1 MTFNARFIT
10 PLFAAVVLFGT
21 AASNQTAAFQDPQT
35 NTATESA
42 NPDLIATLRLTP
54 EQRQKI
60 RAIREQTKDER
71 AVIGQRLKEA
81 NRALEDALDA
91 DPLDE
96 NLIDQRMRDVS
107 LAQTAQ
113 MRMRIRT
120 EVMIRRVLNR
130 EQLATWRTLRL
141 RLQDVM
147 AAPRGNS
154 DRPLRPAA
162 GNALKP
168 NQRDTIDSLPPRN
181 PRRPP
186 RP

>member
-1 MTFNARFIT
+1 MRLCARFIT
-10 PLFAAVVLFGT
+10 PLFAVVVVFGT
-21 AASNQTAAFQDPQT
+21 AASHQASAFQDPQT
-35 NTATESA
+35 PPAEA
-42 NPDLIATLRLTP
+42 EAPDLITTLRLTP

-60 RAIREQTKDER
+60 RAIRETTKDER
-71 AVIGQRLKEA
+71 AVINQRLRES
-81 NRALEDALDA
+81 NRALEGALDA

-96 NLIDQRMRDVS
+96 NLIEQRMRDVA

-130 EQLATWRTLRL
+130 EQLATWRQLRL
-141 RLQDVM
+141 KLQDVM
-147 AAPRGNS
+147 AAPRGNA

-162 GNALKP
+162 NGLRP
-168 NQRDTIDSLPPRN
+168 NQRNAMETLPPRN
-181 PRRPP
+181 PKRNP

>member
-21 AASNQTAAFQDPQT
+21 AASNWTAAFQDPQT
-35 NTATESA
+35 TATESA
-42 NPDLIATLRLTP
+42 TPDLITTLRLTP

-71 AVIGQRLKEA
+71 AVINQRLKES

-168 NQRDTIDSLPPRN
+168 NQRDTIDTLPPRN

>member
-1 MTFNARFIT
+1 MRFNARIIT
-10 PLFAAVVLFGT
+10 PLFAAVAVFGT
-21 AASNQTAAFQDPQT
+21 AAPNQLSAFQDPQA
-35 NTATESA
+35 NTTESGA
-42 NPDLIATLRLTP
+42 PDLITALKLTP

-60 RAIREQTKDER
+60 RAVREQTKDER
-71 AVIGQRLKEA
+71 AAINQRLKES
-81 NRALEDALDA
+81 NRALEEALDA

-96 NLIDQRMRDVS
+96 NLIEQRMREVTI
-107 LAQTAQ
+107 AQTAQ

-130 EQLATWRTLRL
+130 DQLATWRILRL

-147 AAPRGNS
+147 GAQRANG

-162 GNALKP
+162 NSLRP
-168 NQRDTIDSLPPRN
+168 NQRNGVDSLPPRN
-181 PRRPP
+181 ARPRNP

>member
-1 MTFNARFIT
+1 MTLYARFIT
-10 PLFAAVVLFGT
+10 PLFAAVVVFGT
-21 AASNQTAAFQDPQT
+21 AASHQTEAFQDPQT
-35 NTATESA
+35 NSPTESTA
-42 NPDLIATLRLTP
+42 PDLISTLRLTP

-60 RAIREQTKDER
+60 RTIRDQTKDER
-71 AVIGQRLKEA
+71 AVINQRLKEA

-154 DRPLRPAA
+154 ERPLRPA
-162 GNALKP
+162 GNTLKP
-168 NQRDTIDSLPPRN
+168 NQRNAIDSLPPRN
-181 PRRPP
+181 PRRNP